1 MVTATL
7 LHGHMLAEFSH
18 LSKVVLEK
26 FSHSV
31 MGRAIDRVCYAVETA
46 LCSMTSHLLETF

>member
-7 LHGHMLAEFSH
+7 LHGHMLVEFSR

-31 MGRAIDRVCYAVETA
+31 MGRAVGSA
-46 LCSMTSHLLETF
+46 MLLKLQCIA